1 MIIAEAGIYIEY
13 LGTDTIINVWFSKV
27 RSNKN
32 QEIQKVTLIQDILD
46 FFEIK

>member
-1 MIIAEAGIYIEY
+1 MIIAEAGIYIKY
-13 LGTDTIINVWFSKV
+13 PGRDTIVNVWFSKV

-32 QEIQKVTLIQDILD
+32 QEIQKEALTQDVFD